1 MIKGFKEF
9 LMRGN
14 VVDLAVAV
22 VMGTALLAVVNAI
35 VEGFITPLIAA
46 IFGEPSLLH
55 VGNFVLNDAEFKIG
69 LILDGLL
76 KFLMV
81 AVGVYFVIVMPL
93 NRLAELRRRGVVVVE
108 EPSEEIA
115 LLREIRDSLRDRRL

>member
-35 VEGFITPLIAA
+35 VDGFITPLIAA
-46 IFGEPSLLH
+46 IFGEPSLVD
-55 VGNFVLNDAEFKIG
+55 VGNFTLNGAEFKIG
-69 LILDGLL
+69 LILDGILT
-76 KFLMV
+76 FLMV
-81 AVGVYFVIVMPL
+81 AAGVYFVIVTPI
-93 NRLAELRRRGVVVVE
+93 NRLAARRRRGAEVVE

-115 LLREIRDSLRDRRL
+115 LLREIRDSLRHRSP